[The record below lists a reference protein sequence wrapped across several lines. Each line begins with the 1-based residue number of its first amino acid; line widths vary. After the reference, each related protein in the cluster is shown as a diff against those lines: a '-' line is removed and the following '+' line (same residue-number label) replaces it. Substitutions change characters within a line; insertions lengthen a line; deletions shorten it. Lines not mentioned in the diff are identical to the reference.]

1 MSTDYSFYAL
11 LCGYMPRPE
20 GVRSENRK
28 VFAFLFLL
36 ATGLMAE
43 RSAPMCNSLRMYA
56 CKHPTSPTIT
66 HLPLAGRHQTKKH
79 NLSGLEQREGYLG
92 RDDTNRHKWRLRY
105 ALGDG

>member
-1 MSTDYSFYAL
+1 MYLRAQIRPKSVSNSFENRTSK
-11 LCGYMPRPE
+11 GTK
-20 GVRSENRK
+20 SENRK

-66 HLPLAGRHQTKKH
+66 HLPLAGRHQTKKTQPQR
-79 NLSGLEQREGYLG
+79 SRTEGGLPR
-92 RDDTNRHKWRLRY
+92 
-105 ALGDG
+105 A